1 MAFSILIVFYL
12 SQKDIWKY
20 IVFVMCIQRDGSQK
34 WKVAQPIKGSLSE
47 VKVDIRWTLGS
58 CVWNIGPSVEHRKG
72 VRAHITH
79 THTHTHT
86 HSPPLEGH
94 ADKLFPSCSAVLV
107 LRGSKHHST
116 SFVLSRR
123 AMLTPALC
131 ELSVFIRHV
140 QFFTITITY
149 LLLRVVKH
157 SIHVPN
163 ENSVLCF

>member
-34 WKVAQPIKGSLSE
+34 WKVAQPIKGSLSRGE
-47 VKVDIRWTLGS
+47 SWHPLNNVLLCVKYWPLCGAQEGGEGT
-58 CVWNIGPSVEHRKG
+58 H
-72 VRAHITH
+72 HTH

-86 HSPPLEGH
+86 ARLSRATQINCFQAARPFWFYWDQNIIQG
-94 ADKLFPSCSAVLV
+94 A
-107 LRGSKHHST
+107 
-116 SFVLSRR
+116 VLSRR

-157 SIHVPN
+157 SINVPN

>member
-34 WKVAQPIKGSLSE
+34 WKVAQPIKGSLSRGE
-47 VKVDIRWTLGS
+47 SWHPLNTGLLCVKYWPLCGAQEGGEGT
-58 CVWNIGPSVEHRKG
+58 H
-72 VRAHITH
+72 HTH

-107 LRGSKHHST
+107 LLGSKHHSR
-116 SFVLSRR
+116 SCAFQESRVNPSSVWAVCLHPSCPVLHYNDNI
-123 AMLTPALC
+123 LTATC
-131 ELSVFIRHV
+131 G
-140 QFFTITITY
+140 
-149 LLLRVVKH
+149 
-157 SIHVPN
+157 
-163 ENSVLCF
+163 